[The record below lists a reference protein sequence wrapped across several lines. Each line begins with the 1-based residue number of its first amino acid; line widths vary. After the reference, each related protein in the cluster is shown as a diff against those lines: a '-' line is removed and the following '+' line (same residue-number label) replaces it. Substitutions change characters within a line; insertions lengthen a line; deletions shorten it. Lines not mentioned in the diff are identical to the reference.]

1 MSDYKIKSI
10 GKVDFREYKDVV
22 RVIATKKRG
31 FWTSLFSS
39 PIEAYFILSED
50 SPLYGAVNAAKN
62 NKSIWDVPETSFTVE
77 RVNDRFYRVEKSIAL
92 YEKKKAK
99 RLAETKRKAD
109 EARKAKEQQ
118 AQREREVADKKR
130 KEEETAKRID
140 EAVKNATIQKMS
152 LSDFQVSVDE
162 NASFSDQMAGIAGNV
177 NLCFVTGNKQGVT
190 DNLVIL
196 YNKVHGYNSHLLKTL
211 DAKDGQIVGLAFIKM
226 ALYFSNGDFQVNE
239 IAAQN
244 AYYCIAKNYLFDK
257 NTYALPALF
266 TLFAKRPQTL
276 GDELYDVNPDPSLE
290 GAYGRM
296 TLSAPYRRK
305 DRVME
310 NRLPIMKYVLSKFY
324 DENKKKFLIDTTL
337 PYHIPSQ
344 EDIDVF
350 NQEQRTSKLGNEKEI
365 LAKGEEYFKKLY
377 KNIEEQLN
385 L

>member
-10 GKVDFREYKDVV
+10 GKVDFRTYKDVV
-22 RVIATKKRG
+22 RIIAIKERS
-31 FWTSLFSS
+31 FWASLFSS
-39 PIEAYFILSED
+39 PKEAYFILSDE
-50 SPLYGAVNAAKN
+50 SPLYGAVNAAKSN
-62 NKSIWDVPETSFTVE
+62 ESIWDVSESSFTVE
-77 RVNDRFYRVEKSIAL
+77 SVNGTFYSVEKSIAL
-92 YEKKKAK
+92 YENKKAK
-99 RLAETKRKAD
+99 RIAETKRKAD
-109 EARKAKEQQ
+109 EAKKAKEQQ
-118 AQREREVADKKR
+118 TQRKK
-130 KEEETAKRID
+130 EETAKRID
-140 EAVKNATIQKMS
+140 EAFKKATVQKVR
-152 LSDFQVSVDE
+152 LSDLQVCVDE
-162 NASFSDQMAGIAGNV
+162 NASFSAQMAGIAGNV

-190 DNLVIL
+190 DNLVKL
-196 YNKVHGYNSHLLKTL
+196 YTKVQGYNSHLLKNVE
-211 DAKDGQIVGLAFIKM
+211 AKDGQIVGLAFIKM

-344 EDIDVF
+344 EDVNVF
-350 NQEQRTSKLGNEKEI
+350 YQELRTRKLGNEKEI
-365 LAKGEEYFKKLY
+365 LTKGDKYFKELY
-377 KNIEEQLN
+377 ENIEEQLN

>member
-1 MSDYKIKSI
+1 MSDYKIRSI
-10 GKVDFREYKDVV
+10 GKIDFRKYKDVV

-118 AQREREVADKKR
+118 AQREREEADKKR

-244 AYYCIAKNYLFDK
+244 AYYSIAKNYLFDK

-266 TLFAKRPQTL
+266 TLLAKRPQTL
-276 GDELYDVNPDPSLE
+276 GDELFDVNPDPSLE
-290 GAYGRM
+290 GYGRM

-324 DENKKKFLIDTTL
+324 DETKKKFLIDTTL

>member
-10 GKVDFREYKDVV
+10 GKVDFRTYKDVI
-22 RVIATKKRG
+22 RVIAIKERG
-31 FWTSLFSS
+31 FWASLFSS
-39 PIEAYFILSED
+39 PKEAYFILSDE
-50 SPLYGAVNAAKN
+50 SPLYGAVNAAKSN
-62 NKSIWDVPETSFTVE
+62 ESIWDVSESSFTVE
-77 RVNDRFYRVEKSIAL
+77 RVNGTFYSVEKSIAL
-92 YEKKKAK
+92 YENKKAK
-99 RLAETKRKAD
+99 RIAETKRKAD
-109 EARKAKEQQ
+109 EAKKAKEQQ
-118 AQREREVADKKR
+118 TQRKK
-130 KEEETAKRID
+130 EETAKRID
-140 EAVKNATIQKMS
+140 EAFKKATVQKVR
-152 LSDFQVSVDE
+152 LSDFQVCVDE

-324 DENKKKFLIDTTL
+324 DEKKKKILIDTTL

>member
-10 GKVDFREYKDVV
+10 GKVDFRTYKDVV
-22 RVIATKKRG
+22 RVIAIKERSFG
-31 FWTSLFSS
+31 ASLFSS
-39 PIEAYFILSED
+39 PKEAYFILSDE
-50 SPLYGAVNAAKN
+50 SPLYGAVNAAKSN
-62 NKSIWDVPETSFTVE
+62 ESIWDVSESSFTVE
-77 RVNDRFYRVEKSIAL
+77 SVNGTFYSVEKSIAL
-92 YEKKKAK
+92 YENKKAK
-99 RLAETKRKAD
+99 RIAETKRKAD
-109 EARKAKEQQ
+109 EAKKAKEQQ
-118 AQREREVADKKR
+118 TQRKK
-130 KEEETAKRID
+130 EETAKRID
-140 EAVKNATIQKMS
+140 EAFKKATVQKVR
-152 LSDFQVSVDE
+152 LSDFQVCVDE

-196 YNKVHGYNSHLLKTL
+196 YNKVHGCNSHLLKTL

-266 TLFAKRPQTL
+266 TLLAKRPQTL
-276 GDELYDVNPDPSLE
+276 GDELFDVNPDPSLE
-290 GAYGRM
+290 GYGRM

-324 DENKKKFLIDTTL
+324 DETKKKFLIDTTL

>member
-10 GKVDFREYKDVV
+10 GKVDFRTYKDVI
-22 RVIATKKRG
+22 RVIAIKERG
-31 FWTSLFSS
+31 FWASLFSS
-39 PIEAYFILSED
+39 PKEAYFILSDE
-50 SPLYGAVNAAKN
+50 SPLYGAVNAAKSN
-62 NKSIWDVPETSFTVE
+62 ESIWDVSESSFTVE
-77 RVNDRFYRVEKSIAL
+77 RVNGTFYSVEKSIAL
-92 YEKKKAK
+92 YENKKAK
-99 RLAETKRKAD
+99 RIAETKRKAD
-109 EARKAKEQQ
+109 EAKKAKEQQ
-118 AQREREVADKKR
+118 TQRKK
-130 KEEETAKRID
+130 EETAKRID
-140 EAVKNATIQKMS
+140 EAFKKATVQKVR
-152 LSDFQVSVDE
+152 LSDFQVCVDE

>member
-10 GKVDFREYKDVV
+10 GKVDFRTYKDVV
-22 RVIATKKRG
+22 RVIATKERG
-31 FWTSLFSS
+31 FWASLFSS
-39 PIEAYFILSED
+39 PIEAYFILSEE
-50 SPLYGAVNAAKN
+50 SPLYRAVNVAKN
-62 NKSIWDVPETSFTVE
+62 NKSIWNVPETSFTVE
-77 RVNDRFYRVEKSIAL
+77 RLNDTFYRVEKSIAL

-109 EARKAKEQQ
+109 EVRKDKELQ
-118 AQREREVADKKR
+118 AQREREEANRKR
-130 KEEETAKRID
+130 KEEEID
-140 EAVKNATIQKMS
+140 EAFKNATIQKVS

-162 NASFSDQMAGIAGNV
+162 NTGFSDQMAGIAGNV

-211 DAKDGQIVGLAFIKM
+211 EVKDGQVVGLAFIKM

-257 NTYALPALF
+257 NTYVLPALF
-266 TLFAKRPQTL
+266 TLLAKRPQTL

-296 TLSAPYRRK
+296 PLSAPYRRK

-324 DENKKKFLIDTTL
+324 DETKKKFLIDTTL

-344 EDIDVF
+344 EEINVF
-350 NQEQRTSKLGNEKEI
+350 YQELRTSKLGNEKEI
-365 LAKGEEYFKKLY
+365 LAKGEEYFKELY
-377 KNIEEQLN
+377 ENIEEQLN

>member
-10 GKVDFREYKDVV
+10 GKVDFRTYKDVV
-22 RVIATKKRG
+22 RVIAIKERS
-31 FWTSLFSS
+31 FWASLFSS
-39 PIEAYFILSED
+39 PKEAYFILSDE
-50 SPLYGAVNAAKN
+50 SPLYGAVNAAKSN
-62 NKSIWDVPETSFTVE
+62 ESIWDVSESSFTVE
-77 RVNDRFYRVEKSIAL
+77 SVNGTFYSVEKSIAL
-92 YEKKKAK
+92 YENKKAK
-99 RLAETKRKAD
+99 RIAETKRKAD
-109 EARKAKEQQ
+109 EAKKAKEQQ
-118 AQREREVADKKR
+118 TQRKK
-130 KEEETAKRID
+130 EETAKRID
-140 EAVKNATIQKMS
+140 EAFKKATVQKVR
-152 LSDFQVSVDE
+152 LSDFQVCVDE

-196 YNKVHGYNSHLLKTL
+196 YNKVHGCNSHLLKTL

-266 TLFAKRPQTL
+266 TLLAKRPQTL
-276 GDELYDVNPDPSLE
+276 GDELFDVNPDPSLE
-290 GAYGRM
+290 GYGRM

-324 DENKKKFLIDTTL
+324 DETKKKFLIDTTL

>member
-10 GKVDFREYKDVV
+10 GKVDFRTYKDVI
-22 RVIATKKRG
+22 RVIAIKERG
-31 FWTSLFSS
+31 FWASLFSS
-39 PIEAYFILSED
+39 PKEAYFILSDE
-50 SPLYGAVNAAKN
+50 SPLYGAVNAAKSN
-62 NKSIWDVPETSFTVE
+62 ESIWDVSESSFTVE
-77 RVNDRFYRVEKSIAL
+77 RVNGTFYSVEKSIAL
-92 YEKKKAK
+92 YENKKAK
-99 RLAETKRKAD
+99 RIAETKRKAD
-109 EARKAKEQQ
+109 EAKKAKEQQ
-118 AQREREVADKKR
+118 TQRKK
-130 KEEETAKRID
+130 EETAKRID
-140 EAVKNATIQKMS
+140 EAFKKATVQKVR
-152 LSDFQVSVDE
+152 LSDFQVCVDE

-324 DENKKKFLIDTTL
+324 DETKKKFLIDTTL

>member
-10 GKVDFREYKDVV
+10 GKVDFRTYKDVV
-22 RVIATKKRG
+22 RVIAIKERR
-31 FWTSLFSS
+31 FWASLFSS
-39 PIEAYFILSED
+39 PKEAYFILSDE
-50 SPLYGAVNAAKN
+50 SPLYGAVNAAKSN
-62 NKSIWDVPETSFTVE
+62 ESIWDVSESSFTVE
-77 RVNDRFYRVEKSIAL
+77 SVNGTFYSVEKSIAL
-92 YEKKKAK
+92 YENKKAK
-99 RLAETKRKAD
+99 RIAETKRKAD
-109 EARKAKEQQ
+109 EAKKAKEQQ
-118 AQREREVADKKR
+118 TQRKK
-130 KEEETAKRID
+130 EETAKRID
-140 EAVKNATIQKMS
+140 EAFKKATVQKVR
-152 LSDFQVSVDE
+152 LSDFQVCVDE

-196 YNKVHGYNSHLLKTL
+196 YNKVHGCNSHLLKTL

-257 NTYALPALF
+257 STYALPALF
-266 TLFAKRPQTL
+266 TLLAKRPQTL
-276 GDELYDVNPDPSLE
+276 GDELFDVNPDPSLE
-290 GAYGRM
+290 GYGRM

-324 DENKKKFLIDTTL
+324 DETKKKFLIDTTL

>member
-10 GKVDFREYKDVV
+10 GKVDFRTYKDVI
-22 RVIATKKRG
+22 RVIAIKERG
-31 FWTSLFSS
+31 FWASLFSS
-39 PIEAYFILSED
+39 PKEAYFILSDE
-50 SPLYGAVNAAKN
+50 SPLYGAVNAAKSN
-62 NKSIWDVPETSFTVE
+62 ESIWDVSENSFTVE
-77 RVNDRFYRVEKSIAL
+77 RVNGTFYSVEKSIAL
-92 YEKKKAK
+92 YENKKAK
-99 RLAETKRKAD
+99 RIAETKRKAD
-109 EARKAKEQQ
+109 EAKKAKEQQ
-118 AQREREVADKKR
+118 TQRKK
-130 KEEETAKRID
+130 EETAKRID
-140 EAVKNATIQKMS
+140 EAFKKAKVQKVR
-152 LSDFQVSVDE
+152 LSDFQVCVDE

-196 YNKVHGYNSHLLKTL
+196 YNKVHGCNSHLLKTL

-266 TLFAKRPQTL
+266 TLLAKRPQTL
-276 GDELYDVNPDPSLE
+276 DDELFDVNPDPSLE
-290 GAYGRM
+290 GYGRM

-324 DENKKKFLIDTTL
+324 DETKKKFLIDTTL

-344 EDIDVF
+344 EDINVF
-350 NQEQRTSKLGNEKEI
+350 YQELRTSKLGNEKEI
-365 LAKGEEYFKKLY
+365 LTKGEEYFKKLY
-377 KNIEEQLN
+377 ENVEEQLN

>member
-10 GKVDFREYKDVV
+10 GKVDFRKYKDVV
-22 RVIATKKRG
+22 RVIAIKERG
-31 FWTSLFSS
+31 FWASLFSS
-39 PIEAYFILSED
+39 PKEAYFILSDE
-50 SPLYGAVNAAKN
+50 SPLYGAVNAAKSN
-62 NKSIWDVPETSFTVE
+62 ESIWDVSESSFTVE
-77 RVNDRFYRVEKSIAL
+77 RVNGTFYSVEKSIAL
-92 YEKKKAK
+92 YENKKAK
-99 RLAETKRKAD
+99 RIAETKRKAD
-109 EARKAKEQQ
+109 EAKKAKEQQ
-118 AQREREVADKKR
+118 TQRKK
-130 KEEETAKRID
+130 EETAKRID
-140 EAVKNATIQKMS
+140 EAFKKATVQKVR
-152 LSDFQVSVDE
+152 LSDFQACVDE

-344 EDIDVF
+344 EDVNVF
-350 NQEQRTSKLGNEKEI
+350 YQELRTRKLGNEKEI
-365 LAKGEEYFKKLY
+365 LTKGDKYFKELY
-377 KNIEEQLN
+377 ENIEEQLN

>member
-1 MSDYKIKSI
+1 MSDYKIRSI
-10 GKVDFREYKDVV
+10 GKIDFRKYKDVV

-31 FWTSLFSS
+31 FWASLFSS
-39 PIEAYFILSED
+39 PKEVYFILSED
-50 SPLYGAVNAAKN
+50 SPLYGALNAAKN
-62 NKSIWDVPETSFTVE
+62 NKSIWAVPETSFMVE
-77 RVNDRFYRVEKSIAL
+77 RVNETFYRVEKSIAL
-92 YEKKKAK
+92 YEKEKAK
-99 RLAETKRKAD
+99 RLAENKRKAD
-109 EARKAKEQQ
+109 EVRKAKEHQT
-118 AQREREVADKKR
+118 QREREEADRKR

-140 EAVKNATIQKMS
+140 ETVKNATIQKMS
-152 LSDFQVSVDE
+152 LSDFQVSVDV
-162 NASFSDQMAGIAGNV
+162 NTNFSDQMAGIAGNV

-196 YNKVHGYNSHLLKTL
+196 YNKVHGCNSHLLKTL

-266 TLFAKRPQTL
+266 TLLAKRPQTL
-276 GDELYDVNPDPSLE
+276 GDELFDVNPDPSLE
-290 GAYGRM
+290 GYGRM

-324 DENKKKFLIDTTL
+324 DETKKKFLIDTTL